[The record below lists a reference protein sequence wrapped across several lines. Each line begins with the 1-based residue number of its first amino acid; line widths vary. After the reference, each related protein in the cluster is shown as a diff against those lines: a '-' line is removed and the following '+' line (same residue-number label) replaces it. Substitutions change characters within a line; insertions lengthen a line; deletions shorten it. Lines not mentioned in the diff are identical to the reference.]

1 MPTRTR
7 HNKEF
12 ASSRKSRKQRAR
24 KQRGGG
30 GKLKMN
36 ADQVKKL
43 TNKYIRE
50 VGSSFPEQIEA
61 MKEEKKSVGARKFK
75 IVEYL
80 PFQQWYSRRYTLRLR
95 ILNSNLFEEFYK
107 LSIANTLKK
116 IKESSCE
123 KYDLTNIEV
132 FHTNIFTNEK
142 TLIPQ
147 GTDFTVPDPYPEY
160 IISKET
166 DLGVYEESRAVFS
179 R

>member
-1 MPTRTR
+1 
-7 HNKEF
+7 
-12 ASSRKSRKQRAR
+12 
-24 KQRGGG
+24 
-30 GKLKMN
+30 MN

-43 TNKYIRE
+43 TKEYIRN

-61 MKEEKKSVGARKFK
+61 MKAEKKTVGARKFK

-95 ILNSNLFEEFYK
+95 ILNSDSFEEFYK
-107 LSIANTLKK
+107 LSIANTFKK
-116 IKESSCE
+116 IRESSGD
-123 KYDLTNIEV
+123 KYDLETIEI

-147 GTDFTVPDPYPEY
+147 GTDFTAPDPYPTY

-166 DLGVYEESRAVFS
+166 DSGVYEEYRAIFSRAN
-179 R
+179 

>member
-7 HNKEF
+7 HNKKRNM
-12 ASSRKSRKQRAR
+12 RKSRKQR
-24 KQRGGG
+24 GGEG
-30 GKLKMN
+30 MN

-43 TNKYIRE
+43 TKLTNKYISE
-50 VGSSFPEQIEA
+50 VGSSFPEQIAA
-61 MKEEKKSVGARKFK
+61 MKAVKKTVGARNFK

-95 ILNSNLFEEFYK
+95 ILGGDSFEEFYK

-116 IKESSCE
+116 IRESSSD
-123 KYDLTNIEV
+123 KYDLKTIKI

-142 TLIPQ
+142 TLIPD
-147 GTDFTVPDPYPEY
+147 GTDFTAPDPYPSY

-166 DLGVYEESRAVFS
+166 DLGVYEEYRAVFS
-179 R
+179 REN